1 MSRHKVLQ
9 TANPRNELV
18 NCCDL
23 QKFRFRIQHERQT
36 NGPHVLKSLC
46 GSIQIGSWAPGG
58 PERKCPGHEAAK
70 APAKLLKTAPYTN
83 CQHGWKVSSG
93 SVTTC
98 IHPST
103 YLTGKIPWTKSVLQN
118 LAKPVHFGS
127 EARLLIKKS
136 SLNKP
141 WIMVKE
147 QLWQL
152 LFAAHPSV

>member
-1 MSRHKVLQ
+1 
-9 TANPRNELV
+9 
-18 NCCDL
+18 
-23 QKFRFRIQHERQT
+23 
-36 NGPHVLKSLC
+36 
-46 GSIQIGSWAPGG
+46 
-58 PERKCPGHEAAK
+58 
-70 APAKLLKTAPYTN
+70 
-83 CQHGWKVSSG
+83 VSGG

-103 YLTGKIPWTKSVLQN
+103 YLTGKTPWTESVLQN
-118 LAKPVHFGS
+118 LAKPVRFGS

-136 SLNKP
+136 SLNEP